1 MGSIRIELRQTI
13 LMQSTTGTFNYLT
26 QEVESSL
33 YRNSKVMI
41 QRNLEGSDSQAV
53 GLEYTPTDVQ
63 VINARELDA
72 KPNLVANGFELIS
85 APLERDIDFFD
96 SSDVLQNYYRQC
108 EQIVADYTGAKA
120 FAFDHNIRSASG
132 KKEKVKLKAGQAV
145 QGPAHA
151 VHGDYTLTSA
161 PQRLR
166 DLAAPPSANDTI
178 AALLQEGDTLL
189 DGGTVEE
196 ALEADG
202 RFAIINVWRNIV
214 EEPVVMHPMAFC
226 DGQTVKPEDLVVFEI
241 HYSDRVGENYFA
253 KHTENHRWYYYPEV
267 TKDEAILIKQWDSA
281 GNLAQTKGSQGDVR
295 DTPCTFSFHSA
306 FKDPAIAADAPDRWS
321 IEVRCAVLYS

>member
-1 MGSIRIELRQTI
+1 MS
-13 LMQSTTGTFNYLT
+13 STTGTFNYLT
-26 QEVESSL
+26 QEVDSSL

-53 GLEYTPTDVQ
+53 GLDYTPTDVT
-63 VINARELDA
+63 VSNARTLEREQM
-72 KPNLVANGFELIS
+72 PNLVENGFELIS
-85 APLERDIDFFD
+85 APLTKEVNFFD
-96 SSDVLQNYYRQC
+96 SNDVLQNYYRQC
-108 EQIVADYTGAKA
+108 EHIAANYTGAQA

-132 KKEKVKLKAGQAV
+132 KKEKIKLKAGQAV

-166 DLAAPPSANDTI
+166 DLAAPPSANDTV
-178 AALLQEGDTLL
+178 AALLGEGETLL
-189 DGGTVEE
+189 NGGDVEA
-196 ALEADG
+196 ALKADG

-214 EEPVVMHPMAFC
+214 DDPVVMHPMAFC

-241 HYSDRVGENYFA
+241 HYSDRIGENYFA
-253 KHTENHRWYYYPEV
+253 KHTSNHRWYYYPEV

-281 GNLAQTKGSQGDVR
+281 GNLAQTKGDQADSADS
-295 DTPCTFSFHSA
+295 PCTFSFHSA
-306 FKDPAIAADAPDRWS
+306 FKDPQIAPDAPDRWS